1 MSKYKVERVGCEDA
15 AFREMSAEVRQT
27 GPDSKQLIGQNYE
40 FLRYSSFPSSGNFS
54 STKVFEGLS
63 NAV

>member
-1 MSKYKVERVGCEDA
+1 MSKYKVERVGFEDA

-40 FLRYSSFPSSGNFS
+40 FGGGRQMDWLKKTCSYFLVPWL
-54 STKVFEGLS
+54 K
-63 NAV
+63 